1 MARIKPFKAIRPTQD
16 KVASVTSRSYE
27 TYNAAEVSS
36 VLQHNPFSFLHI
48 LSSGFAPENPWVTT
62 TPLRAVRSKY
72 QEFLSEHILQRD
84 EEACFYL
91 YQTTQANSKSLG
103 LFCACSV
110 EDYQKGVIKKHEHTL
125 QQRETLLTDYLQTLG
140 CNVEPVLLTYPDEA
154 LIATLLQKETLRPP
168 EYDFTTA
175 DEVQHTLWKL
185 DAPQTIAQLQSVFA
199 AMDALYIA
207 DGHHR
212 CASSQRLAEKRKAEN
227 PAHTGQETYNF
238 FMAYLVPE
246 SQITIHGFNR
256 MVKDLNGFS
265 ANAFLRRLAEHF
277 KIVQRQGPLFEPAK
291 RHHFTMYVAGAV
303 YSLRL
308 RSSPYVFTHA
318 LSTLCPEIL
327 YKTILEPVLGI
338 SDPQYDKRMAY
349 ESSQHPLTHIKERVD
364 SGEFA
369 VGFSLAPLTIK
380 EIKAVADADLVMP
393 PKSTYIEPKLR
404 SGLLV
409 YEL

>member
-1 MARIKPFKAIRPTQD
+1 MARIKPFKAIRPTPD
-16 KVASVTSRSYE
+16 KVASVTSSSYE
-27 TYNAAEVSS
+27 TYSAEELSS

-48 LSSGFAPENPWVTT
+48 LSAGFTQD
-62 TPLRAVRSKY
+62 TPLVATAPLRSVRSTY
-72 QEFLSEHILQRD
+72 QEFLSERILQRD

-91 YQTTQANSKSLG
+91 YQTTQAHSKSLG

-110 EDYQKGVIKKHEHTL
+110 ADYQKGVIKKHETTL
-125 QQRETLLTDYLQTLG
+125 QQRETLLTDYLHTLG

-154 LIATLLQKETLRPP
+154 LVATLLQKETLRPA
-168 EYDFTTA
+168 EYDFTTS
-175 DEVQHTLWKL
+175 DQVQHTLWKL
-185 DAPQTIAQLQSVFA
+185 ADPQTIAQLQSVFA

-212 CASSQRLAEKRKAEN
+212 CASSQLLAEKRKAEN

-256 MVKDLNGFS
+256 MVKDLNGLS
-265 ANAFLRRLAEHF
+265 ATAFLRKLAEHF
-277 KIVQRQGPLFEPAK
+277 KIVQREGPLFEPAK

-318 LSTLCPEIL
+318 LSALCPEIL
-327 YKTILEPVLGI
+327 YKTILEPILGI
-338 SDPQYDKRMAY
+338 TNPQHDRRMTY
-349 ESSQHPLTHIKERVD
+349 ESSQHPLTRIKERVD

-369 VGFSLAPLTIK
+369 VGFSLAPITIK
-380 EIKAVADADLVMP
+380 EIKAVADAELVMP